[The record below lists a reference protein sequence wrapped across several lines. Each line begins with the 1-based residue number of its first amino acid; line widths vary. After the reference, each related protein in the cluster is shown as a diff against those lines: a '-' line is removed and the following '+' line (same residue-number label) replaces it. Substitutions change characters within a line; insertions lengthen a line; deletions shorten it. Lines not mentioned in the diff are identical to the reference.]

1 MPRRACDADNSI
13 VRPLC
18 PSKTGRRVSKPT
30 VVQAPLIA
38 LLAVNIRGLPAASQ
52 GLEHGMKMMAELQG
66 TDSSGFTLMVVSIFI
81 IMGCALTLITITA
94 MYTMK
99 HKQKKRP

>member
-1 MPRRACDADNSI
+1 MNHKAVRHPFKSAADRQALI
-13 VRPLC
+13 
-18 PSKTGRRVSKPT
+18 
-30 VVQAPLIA
+30 APLA
-38 LLAVNIRGLPAASQ
+38 LSMCSPPAQAQ
-52 GLEHGMKMMAELQG
+52 GLEHGMQMMAELQG

-99 HKQKKRP
+99 GKQKKR